1 MDNIYHQDNVRPMSI
16 AAVDEMTQFIRGI
29 YYRAV
34 PFICVTVF
42 VWILLA
48 AIGIELYHY
57 LLVPFYVLL
66 IFAFLTMVVLHC
78 IPQTA
83 ICTPCNWILACFVV
97 AMTTLGGAQS
107 ATGLGTLPLVL
118 AVFGVTLIVL
128 ILNFSGAMCPQD
140 FLPGGVFSTLL
151 MIFLLIAL
159 IAVGIVQLCTG
170 NQMVLDAF
178 ISILFIMVIIAI
190 PIQAQFNHGRLDAI
204 ELVPEQHLVVCA
216 LTVYLH
222 TVMFFS
228 CICYFIKVEE
238 KKAA

>member
-1 MDNIYHQDNVRPMSI
+1 
-16 AAVDEMTQFIRGI
+16 
-29 YYRAV
+29 
-34 PFICVTVF
+34 
-42 VWILLA
+42 
-48 AIGIELYHY
+48 
-57 LLVPFYVLL
+57 
-66 IFAFLTMVVLHC
+66 
-78 IPQTA
+78 
-83 ICTPCNWILACFVV
+83 
-97 AMTTLGGAQS
+97 MTTLGGAQS

-159 IAVGIVQLCTG
+159 IALGIVQLCTG
-170 NQMVLDAF
+170 NQKVLDAF

-204 ELVPEQHLVVCA
+204 ELVPQQHLVVCA

-238 KKAA
+238 KKAATAPSTTSEYY